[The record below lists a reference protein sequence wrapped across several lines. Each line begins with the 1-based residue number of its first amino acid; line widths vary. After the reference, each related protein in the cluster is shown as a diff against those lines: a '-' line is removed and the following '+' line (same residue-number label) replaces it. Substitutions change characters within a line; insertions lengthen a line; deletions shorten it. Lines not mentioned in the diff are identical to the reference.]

1 MKFINLLSIYNSA
14 NTYGDIPSL
23 LAVFLLLNS
32 SVFLS
37 AILLVSLFWVT
48 FSSL

>member
-1 MKFINLLSIYNSA
+1 MKFINLLQIYNSA
-14 NTYGDIPSL
+14 NAYGDILSL

-37 AILLVSLFWVT
+37 AI
-48 FSSL
+48 